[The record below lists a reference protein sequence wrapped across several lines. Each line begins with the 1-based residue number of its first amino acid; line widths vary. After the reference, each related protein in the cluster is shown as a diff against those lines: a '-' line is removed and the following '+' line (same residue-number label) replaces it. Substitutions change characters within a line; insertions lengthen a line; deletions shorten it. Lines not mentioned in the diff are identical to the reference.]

1 MSQKSPENE
10 RLLNSAF
17 ALVAGSSAAAVPFS
31 WDTVPVFQ
39 HLSFPNATGAV
50 AFPPAR
56 LAWLAKF
63 PLIVI
68 EHAQGP
74 S

>member
-1 MSQKSPENE
+1 M
-10 RLLNSAF
+10 LVFF
-17 ALVAGSSAAAVPFS
+17 ALFAGPLAAAVPFS

-63 PLIVI
+63 PLSVI